1 MVSTMIDIRTT
12 EGKTVVLEREGD
24 VTFCVVKND
33 GHDQNNYLLIGLKMI
48 VSSQLPRMPK
58 EYIIRLVFDQQERV
72 LDPQDR
78 RHENLMVL
86 RKNRVIGGITY
97 RLFED
102 RNFVA
107 IVFCTVAT
115 DEQIHVRK
123 FDP

>member
-12 EGKTVVLEREGD
+12 EGKTVVLEQEGD

-102 RNFVA
+102 RNFVE

-123 FDP
+123 FDL